1 MKWVYPIKTAE
12 IEKKTIDEICD
23 LGLFLI
29 RSGILYRDDQEI
41 NRGMEY
47 LINAYRNGDHEAAA
61 WIGVFLYRGVLGLP
75 SGNAEN
81 AATEI
86 LMSAACRGSLTARVF
101 LNKLCL
107 NRYEGIMSKQ
117 PEDRKPAGGPL
128 VDFDGK
134 RIVINKT
141 GRRYP
146 VDAVLE
152 YRDGTNILTFSL
164 NIFFL
169 YDELPDPSEFKKAV
183 IRGIKEWE
191 GIYKVFG
198 GQTLQ
203 VAINVTAENRLSDSV
218 FVASATKIV
227 ASTFKRIPEP
237 LKSEA
242 GKKRMNDLI
251 NNKRSMAA
259 MGFFGKWSTRSR
271 RFIFLASQD
280 DSFSDYYEIQSAVKH
295 EFGHVLGL
303 GDLYASIS
311 EHLPGVERGTYS
323 ELDGYYINNM
333 FYNLV
338 MCDHH
343 GPVSNNDIEMAVL
356 AFSNDEVQLY
366 QKEPGFKG
374 KNVSEALGKG
384 N

>member
-29 RSGILYRDDQEI
+29 RSGILYRDGQEI

-47 LINAYRNGDHEAAA
+47 LINAYRNGDPEAAA

-203 VAINVTAENRLSDSV
+203 VAINVTAEN
-218 FVASATKIV
+218 
-227 ASTFKRIPEP
+227 
-237 LKSEA
+237 
-242 GKKRMNDLI
+242 KKRMNDLI

-323 ELDGYYINNM
+323 ELDGYYINNL